1 MIGRDAQNLVDRIF
15 ARNDTAGDDDHATA
29 PFASQSSSHLIV

>member
-15 ARNDTAGDDDHATA
+15 ARNYTAGDDDHAVVS
-29 PFASQSSSHLIV
+29 FASHSSSHLIV